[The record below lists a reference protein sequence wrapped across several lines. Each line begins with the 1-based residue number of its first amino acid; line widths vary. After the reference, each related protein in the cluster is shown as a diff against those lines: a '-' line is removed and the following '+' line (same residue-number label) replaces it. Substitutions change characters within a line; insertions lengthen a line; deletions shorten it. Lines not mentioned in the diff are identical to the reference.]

1 VINYS
6 AELADAQAADLFS
19 SHPFDEPPTAAEA
32 ADSRGE
38 GCPEMV
44 AELERM
50 RCAIRDQRAATTK
63 PDPWAHLPG
72 WTLRWLDREL
82 AERDVPCQ
90 CGHAPERHRDTD
102 SDPHFAAC
110 ADCRDPDDPDSC
122 AAYVPD
128 RERLCDACRGHGA
141 DPLYEH
147 APDCRDC
154 GGVGWVE

>member
-6 AELADAQAADLFS
+6 AELADAQAADMWR

-32 ADSRGE
+32 HHQSVAPAGAVSALVEQIHADIR
-38 GCPEMV
+38 V
-44 AELERM
+44 AR
-50 RCAIRDQRAATTK
+50 ATTK

-90 CGHAPERHRDTD
+90 CGHPPERHRDTD
-102 SDPHFAAC
+102 GDPHFAAC
-110 ADCRDPDDPDSC
+110 QDCRDPDDLDSC

-154 GGVGWVE
+154 NGAGWVE